1 MSKSEPSMRTK
12 DPRGRS
18 LIATK
23 HVRLGDHQASVC
35 LEGAFWLA
43 LKEIATAQGSS
54 MARLIREIDSERREL
69 LQKNLSSAV
78 RLFIL
83 DHYRNRCGLEWP
95 EHRTP
100 ANAPPLIP
108 LDIPPEAEGAPPDQ
122 QDGRPPEQRDLA
134 QQGIHQAKI
143 ED

>member
-1 MSKSEPSMRTK
+1 MRTK
-12 DPRGRS
+12 DPRGKS
-18 LIATK
+18 HIVVK

-43 LKEIATAQGSS
+43 LKEIAAAQGSS
-54 MARLIREIDSERREL
+54 MARLIRKIDSERRECL
-69 LQKNLSSAV
+69 HKNRSSAV

-83 DHYRNRCGLEWP
+83 DHYRNRCGLERP
-95 EHRTP
+95 EPSTP
-100 ANAPPLIP
+100 GTAPTPTLLP
-108 LDIPPEAEGAPPDQ
+108 LDVGAPPDQ
-122 QDGRPPEQRDLA
+122 QDARAAAQRDLA